1 MKPID
6 LKTALQGSLRE
17 PPEGF
22 DARSEQ
28 KLVTLLSREEHKVK
42 KLPGLVIAIVLILV
56 ISMATALAAF
66 NEDINRLLYQWWPE
80 AARALRPVNL
90 STEEAGIRLEVLS
103 ASVSNNNM
111 LVTFSLTDLTGDRIN
126 ENTQCDGNLNGDV
139 CLSSSGETELLSYDP
154 DTHQA
159 IFAGYTEYTPQ
170 PDSVISISSNN
181 LYLHIIGIFTPEIT
195 EIYNLLPLM
204 DGKDYTVEAVPC
216 PSQGLFQTGYVTDV
230 GSIPESREYPPVLN
244 PERSLE
250 IPLADGF
257 TLSGIGWI
265 DGIMHVQIHMPH
277 CVKEFSTE
285 RFASIMHVA
294 NCTTDV
300 FNNEEEWIS
309 YQNSDQYP
317 FSVQCVGWT
326 VGDDAW
332 IESLYAFPGR
342 KWIIIISLE
351 LSPITLN
358 TRNC

>member
-170 PDSVISISSNN
+170 PDSVISIS
-181 LYLHIIGIFTPEIT
+181 HF
-195 EIYNLLPLM
+195 
-204 DGKDYTVEAVPC
+204 
-216 PSQGLFQTGYVTDV
+216 
-230 GSIPESREYPPVLN
+230 
-244 PERSLE
+244 
-250 IPLADGF
+250 
-257 TLSGIGWI
+257 
-265 DGIMHVQIHMPH
+265 
-277 CVKEFSTE
+277 
-285 RFASIMHVA
+285 
-294 NCTTDV
+294 
-300 FNNEEEWIS
+300 
-309 YQNSDQYP
+309 
-317 FSVQCVGWT
+317 
-326 VGDDAW
+326 
-332 IESLYAFPGR
+332 
-342 KWIIIISLE
+342 
-351 LSPITLN
+351 
-358 TRNC
+358 